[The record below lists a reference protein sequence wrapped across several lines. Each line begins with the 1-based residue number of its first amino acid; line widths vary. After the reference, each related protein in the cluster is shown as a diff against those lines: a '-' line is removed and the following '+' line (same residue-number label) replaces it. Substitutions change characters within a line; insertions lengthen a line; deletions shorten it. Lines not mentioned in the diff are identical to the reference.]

1 MIEKLA
7 KTMYWF
13 GIIYLVAAI
22 VAAIAAYLA
31 ALAEEKEACEVAKIF
46 CTIGLFFSVVLWVG
60 VWLIS

>member
-13 GIIYLVAAI
+13 GIIYLLAAI

-31 ALAEEKEACEVAKIF
+31 ALAEEKEACEVAKSAMGWSLAHILGMYRVF
-46 CTIGLFFSVVLWVG
+46 L
-60 VWLIS
+60 

>member
-13 GIIYLVAAI
+13 GIIYLIAAI
-22 VAAIAAYLA
+22 AAAIAAYLA
-31 ALAEEKEACEVAKIF
+31 ALADEKEAAEVAKSF
-46 CTIGLFFSVVLWVG
+46 CIIGLFFSVVLWVG

>member
-13 GIIYLVAAI
+13 GIIYLLAAI

-31 ALAEEKEACEVAKIF
+31 ALAEEKEAFELAKSF
-46 CTIGLFFSVVLWVG
+46 CTIGLFF
-60 VWLIS
+60 